1 EALVVCVSVPVS
13 APDPKEGEASAGG
26 LLPMLIVI
34 DWPASG
40 PPRLSSSFT
49 CTPPAE
55 LITVLTLVSVGCV
68 LKTGGA
74 AVVTCSP
81 VDARC
86 DPDPRLA
93 VMVVLPE
100 LSSSAL
106 PAPSMLATAG
116 SDDLHCTGAFA
127 ALPFNSAVNSKL
139 ELLSCR
145 GLLGETVSLS
155 AATDSTGSMKT
166 NKTMPADHRTA
177 DL

>member
-26 LLPMLIVI
+26 LLRMLIVI
-34 DWPASG
+34 GWPASG

-55 LITVLTLVSVGCV
+55 LITVLTLVSLGCV

-74 AVVTCSP
+74 AVVTVSS
-81 VDARC
+81 VDAC
-86 DPDPRLA
+86 WDLEPRLA

-100 LSSSAL
+100 LSRVAL

-116 SDDLHCTGAFA
+116 SDELQRTGTLA
-127 ALPFNSAVNSKL
+127 ALPFN
-139 ELLSCR
+139 
-145 GLLGETVSLS
+145 
-155 AATDSTGSMKT
+155 
-166 NKTMPADHRTA
+166 
-177 DL
+177 